1 MDNLKELLDHKFLE
15 YNTPGFIADDPVS
28 IPHRF
33 FLKQDI
39 EISGFLSATIAWG
52 NRKSIVSNA
61 NRLVQLTGNSP
72 YNFLLTAK
80 PQDFK
85 PFIQFVHRTFNGD
98 DCLFFLSSLQN
109 IYRTYGSLEPLFIT
123 MNQHGAEHAIGR
135 FRTIFLST
143 DHLKR
148 SEKHLA
154 NPEAGSAAKRI
165 NLFLRWMVRK
175 DNRGVDFGHWKSID
189 PKMLICPLDIHSGRV
204 ARYLGL
210 LKRSQNDWKAA
221 VELTEALR
229 RFDPADPVKYDFA
242 LFGMG
247 INQ

>member
-1 MDNLKELLDHKFLE
+1 MNNLKELLDHKFLE
-15 YNTPGFIADDPVS
+15 YNTPGFIDKDPVS